1 MQDKLFKV
9 SQLINFPTAHS
20 VRPMPKKKKS
30 NSRDK
35 LWRVITTMKMTTVH
49 SAKPPKTLM
58 NQKAIRTSNKIKVKK
73 VTKVFKI
80 ITIQKM

>member
-20 VRPMPKKKKS
+20 VRPMPKVRKS

-35 LWRVITTMKMTTVH
+35 LWRVITTTKMATEH
-49 SAKPPKTLM
+49 SAKLLKTLM
-58 NQKAIRTSNKIKVKK
+58 NQRAIRTSNKIKVKK

-80 ITIQKM
+80 ITIQKI